1 MLVLLGKELKLAL
14 SPVTKCFLCFALVTL
29 IPRYPI
35 LTGAVLVCVGIL
47 YSFQS
52 FRESGDML
60 YSLLLPVRRRDVVT
74 GKFGLCALLELISFA
89 AMAGL
94 TALRMTVL
102 RMLPVYENNVM
113 MAANLWFLALALLIF
128 TSFNLVFLGGFFRSG
143 GHVGRPFLRFL
154 PLALILVLA
163 GETLYRIPALS
174 LLNRISG
181 TALWVQAAL
190 LGASCAAYFG
200 FTLLALRRAQAR
212 FEEYEI

>member
-14 SPVTKCFLCFALVTL
+14 SPLTKWFLCFALVTL

-52 FRESGDML
+52 FRESGDIL
-60 YSLLLPVRRRDVVT
+60 YSLLLPLRRRDVVA
-74 GKFGLCALLELISFA
+74 GKFALCVLVEWIAFA
-89 AMAGL
+89 CMAGL
-94 TALRMTVL
+94 AALRMTVL
-102 RMLPVYENNVM
+102 HTLPVYESNVM
-113 MAANLWFLALALLIF
+113 MAANLWFLALTLLIF
-128 TSFNLVFLGGFFRSG
+128 MAFNFVFVGGFFRSG

-174 LLNRISG
+174 LLNRVSG
-181 TALWVQAAL
+181 RGLWVQAAL
-190 LGASCAAYFG
+190 LGGAFAAYFG
-200 FTLLALRRAQAR
+200 LTLLALRQSQAR
-212 FEEYEI
+212 FEEYEV